1 VTLEATHVGPFAGL
15 EPTGERVHLDLA
27 ILFPWRTEL
36 ELFDGERIFIDRTPL
51 LAAAARRTFAPA

>member
-1 VTLEATHVGPFAGL
+1 VTLEATHLGPFAGL
-15 EPTGERVHLDLA
+15 EPTGEPVRLELA

-51 LAAAARRTFAPA
+51 LAAARRAVASG